1 MKFKKNHHV
10 VKISLYGTFST
21 LCKPMQIKYH
31 KTPQFALAFSD
42 FCTNNDEHQL
52 IFRTFAPNIHSEAIL
67 FSCRQQV
74 RSDTIILLL
83 PMQIDSL
90 HTLVLNVGNAVHDSD
105 WNWQNVCSPFAR
117 LYYICS
123 GSASILIGTTQ
134 HQLKSHHLYLIPPFT
149 KHSTHCEGRF
159 VHYYVHIYEDG
170 KIEEDGVFD
179 EYDFP
184 MEVEAFD
191 GDEQLFARLATIN
204 PTMLL
209 SDPNP
214 DSYDD
219 NQTLLRSIMHNKART
234 MSQKLETRGIVYQ
247 ILSRFMS
254 GATPRSESHD
264 KRIVQATRYIR
275 ANISQRFSID
285 LLAEQSCLSTD
296 HFIRLFKQNMHCT
309 PLQYANTK
317 RIEKAQLI
325 LLSESITVKELA
337 FRLGYEDVSY
347 FVRAFKRITGITPN
361 DYRASLT

>member
-1 MKFKKNHHV
+1 
-10 VKISLYGTFST
+10 
-21 LCKPMQIKYH
+21 
-31 KTPQFALAFSD
+31 
-42 FCTNNDEHQL
+42 
-52 IFRTFAPNIHSEAIL
+52 
-67 FSCRQQV
+67 
-74 RSDTIILLL
+74 
-83 PMQIDSL
+83 MQIDSL

-117 LYYICS
+117 LYYIRS
-123 GSASILIGTTQ
+123 GSASIQIGSAQ
-134 HQLKSHHLYLIPPFT
+134 RLLQPHHLYLIPPFT
-149 KHSTHCEGRF
+149 MHSTFCNEMF

-170 KIEEDGVFD
+170 KIEDDGIFD

-184 MEVEAFD
+184 MEVEALD
-191 GDEQLFARLATIN
+191 GDELLFARLADIN

-219 NQTLLRSIMHNKART
+219 NHTLLRSIMNNKART
-234 MSQKLETRGIVYQ
+234 ISQKLESRGIVYQ

-275 ANISQRFSID
+275 ANISRRFSVEQ
-285 LLAEQSCLSTD
+285 LAEQSCLSTD

-325 LLSESITVKELA
+325 LLSENITVKELA
-337 FRLGYEDVSY
+337 FRLGYDDVSY
-347 FVRAFKRITGITPN
+347 FIRAFKRITGVTPS
-361 DYRASLT
+361 DYRASLS